1 MLVRHAMV
9 RPEPCDLD
17 MCFSESAGLACA
29 EKAQL
34 LRFCALAESSHQLAI
49 QQLTWIR
56 ATLMKHDY
64 EDPQELAENAKDI
77 VKDAQ
82 RAVKDVREALDLH
95 TAEHGC

>member
-1 MLVRHAMV
+1 MGQKPFWLKMSI
-9 RPEPCDLD
+9 
-17 MCFSESAGLACA
+17 SESAGPMCA
-29 EKAQL
+29 EKARL

-56 ATLMKHDY
+56 DTLIKHNY
-64 EDPQELAENAKDI
+64 EDLQEFAVTARNI

-82 RAVKDVREALDLH
+82 RAVKDVREALDRH

>member
-1 MLVRHAMV
+1 MV

-49 QQLTWIR
+49 QQLNWTR
-56 ATLMKHDY
+56 DTLMKQNY
-64 EDPQELAENAKDI
+64 EDLQVFAMAARDI

-82 RAVKDVREALDLH
+82 RAVKDAREALERHL
-95 TAEHGC
+95 AEHGC